1 MSTLFRSEYKTLVKI
16 KKSKLLVIPRVPSH
30 GLVIFLDFSLY
41 SKYCYKISYKIIL
54 YVTKEMVPLEFL
66 L

>member
-41 SKYCYKISYKIIL
+41 SKYCYKI
-54 YVTKEMVPLEFL
+54 
-66 L
+66 